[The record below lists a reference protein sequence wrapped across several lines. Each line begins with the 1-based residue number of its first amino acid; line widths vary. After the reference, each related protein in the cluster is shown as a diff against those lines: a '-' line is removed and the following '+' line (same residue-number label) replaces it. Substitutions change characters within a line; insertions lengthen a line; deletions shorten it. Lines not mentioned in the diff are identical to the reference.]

1 MSPVSRVESQQQT
14 RTALLEA
21 ARHEFT
27 EAGFLGASLER
38 IATRA
43 GYTRGAIYRNFDDKY
58 DLFQSVL
65 TDWTTRHTSSLA
77 SDLAAAPDGT
87 PQLDVLQGW
96 FDVFLVPQ
104 ALAAAYTEFCAAA
117 TTHDEAR
124 HRLAQHQRTVRAEV
138 AAMIESYCLRAGLA
152 LPIPTDRFASLVMA
166 LATGLA
172 NQRNLDP
179 AAVPAELYTNALT
192 YLWDGVFTS
201 R

>member
-1 MSPVSRVESQQQT
+1 MPVSRAESQQQT

-27 EAGFLGASLER
+27 EVGFLGASLER
-38 IATRA
+38 IASRA

-65 TDWTTRHTSSLA
+65 TDWTTRHTSALA
-77 SDLAAAPDGT
+77 SDLATAPDGT
-87 PQLDVLQGW
+87 PQLDVLQAW
-96 FDVFLVPQ
+96 FDAFLVPQ
-104 ALAAAYTEFCAAA
+104 ALAAAFTEFSAAA

-124 HRLAQHQRTVRAEV
+124 ARLAQHQRTVRAEV
-138 AAMIESYCLRAGLA
+138 AAMIESYCLRAGIG
-152 LPIPTDRFASLVMA
+152 LPIPSDQFASLVIA

-179 AAVPAELYTNALT
+179 SAVPAELYTDALT
-192 YLWDGVFTS
+192 YLWTGLFTAG
-201 R
+201 